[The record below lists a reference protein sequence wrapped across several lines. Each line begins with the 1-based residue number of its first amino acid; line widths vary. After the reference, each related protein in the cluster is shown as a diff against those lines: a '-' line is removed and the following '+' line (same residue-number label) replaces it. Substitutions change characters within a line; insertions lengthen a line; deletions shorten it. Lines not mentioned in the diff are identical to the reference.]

1 MHGNQDAATSGK
13 IVLAVQDIDSTDEE
27 QATTSPEELD
37 MATFALVVA
46 GLLLLLL
53 IVALS
58 SVLVWRRSIEMS
70 DELIEQDTTWAAPE
84 DSFKE
89 GVQKLEL
96 QQMAQDPTG
105 EGDSSISD
113 HSLDEVSPEEHA
125 EHESI
130 LDEFLDSEE

>member
-1 MHGNQDAATSGK
+1 
-13 IVLAVQDIDSTDEE
+13 
-27 QATTSPEELD
+27 
-37 MATFALVVA
+37 
-46 GLLLLLL
+46 
-53 IVALS
+53 
-58 SVLVWRRSIEMS
+58 MS
-70 DELIEQDTTWAAPE
+70 DELIEQDATWAAPE